1 MKNKKFLTLIKKRCI
16 GLVLHQLIGCESNII
31 YLNNLADF
39 NLINLSKKFKS
50 FKPILRKY
58 KKFIKLNLVLKFIL
72 K

>member
-16 GLVLHQLIGCESNII
+16 GLVLHQLIGCESNISD
-31 YLNNLADF
+31 LNNLADF